1 MLAHTLILLPA
12 AGLVIPAI
20 GILIRN
26 RREREDKLSR
36 EVFKNVRKLQDEL
49 NCRRPAND

>member
-12 AGLVIPAI
+12 TGLVIAAAS
-20 GILIRN
+20 GILIRT

-36 EVFKNVRKLQDEL
+36 EVFKNVRKLQDE
-49 NCRRPAND
+49 